1 MDGSSQSIYT
11 VSWILHPIPIGSGI
25 DRGSPSCGRNHSVK
39 QMHIMEGYLD
49 PIWCAVWFILAIP
62 FVVLGARAIVKL
74 MREHPEQKM
83 TVALSGAFIFLLSS
97 LKLPSATGS
106 SSHPTGTGLSAVLY
120 GVSATSFLAL
130 IVLIFQAI
138 LLAHGGITTL
148 GANVFSMGIFGPF
161 CGILIWNVMRKAGA
175 SIPVS
180 MLGAAIVADLLTYVC
195 TSIQMGLNWGGYAEF
210 LTTFAITQIPLAIIE
225 GILFYMFAQYL
236 LNNKPEVFETAGG
249 IIYPRK
255 EAVSVTETGSK
266 KSKGIYVAGFV
277 VIAVV
282 VVAILAYGASV
293 GFEFG
298 GADDAAGGIVGDDY
312 VPWWSGIWGD
322 YELPGETE
330 SMLFALQAAIGAII
344 IGYFIG
350 WYRGQRAKSNGGG
363 DGGKTERSGD
373 SVGSTEAPQAEK
385 YYYR

>member
-1 MDGSSQSIYT
+1 
-11 VSWILHPIPIGSGI
+11 
-25 DRGSPSCGRNHSVK
+25 
-39 QMHIMEGYLD
+39 MEGYLD

-62 FVVLGARAIVKL
+62 FVVFGAKAIVKL

-97 LKLPSATGS
+97 MKLPSVTGS

-138 LLAHGGITTL
+138 LLAHGGLTTL
-148 GANVFSMGIFGPF
+148 GANVFSMGIFGPL
-161 CGILIWNVMRKAGA
+161 CGVLIWNVLRKAGA

-180 MLGAAIVADLLTYVC
+180 ILGAAVVADLLTYVC
-195 TSIQMGLNWGGYAEF
+195 TSVQMGLNWGGYAEF
-210 LTTFAITQIPLAIIE
+210 LTTFAVTQIPLAIVE

-249 IIYPRK
+249 IIMPRK
-255 EAVSVTETGSK
+255 EAVAVTETGSK
-266 KSKGIYVAGFV
+266 KSKTIYVAGFA

-282 VVAILAYGASV
+282 VIAILAYGASV

-298 GADDAAGGIVGDDY
+298 GADDAAGSLVNDD
-312 VPWWSGIWGD
+312 PWWTGIWGD

-344 IGYFIG
+344 IGFVIG
-350 WYRGQRAKSNGGG
+350 RFTRTKAEKEAQNGGNTG
-363 DGGKTERSGD
+363 NGGAQKNVKPAEAAAEAPSGD
-373 SVGSTEAPQAEK
+373 K

>member
-1 MDGSSQSIYT
+1 
-11 VSWILHPIPIGSGI
+11 
-25 DRGSPSCGRNHSVK
+25 
-39 QMHIMEGYLD
+39 MHIMEGYLD

-62 FVVLGARAIVKL
+62 FVVLGARAVVKL

-97 LKLPSATGS
+97 MKLPSMTGS

-148 GANVFSMGIFGPF
+148 GANVFSMGIFGPL
-161 CGILIWNVMRKAGA
+161 CGILVWNVMRKAGA
-175 SIPVS
+175 GIAVS
-180 MLGAAIVADLLTYVC
+180 MLGAAVFANLCTYVC
-195 TSIQMGLNWGGYAEF
+195 TSVQMGLNWGGYSEF
-210 LTTFAITQIPLAIIE
+210 LTTFAITQIPLSIME
-225 GILFYMFAQYL
+225 GILFYMFANYL

-249 IIYPRK
+249 ILFPSK
-255 EAVSVTETGSK
+255 DVQKVEETGSGR
-266 KSKGIYVAGFV
+266 SRSIYIAGFV
-277 VIAVV
+277 IIAAAVIA
-282 VVAILAYGASV
+282 ILWYGSV
-293 GFEFG
+293 NGFGFG
-298 GADDAAGGIVGDDY
+298 GADDAAGSVIGDDY
-312 VPWWSGIWGD
+312 VPWFTGIFGD

-344 IGYFIG
+344 IGFFIG
-350 WYRGQRAKSNGGG
+350 RYTKNKEERQQSGG
-363 DGGKTERSGD
+363 DGPKPVAGVSSESA
-373 SVGSTEAPQAEK
+373 GSTER

>member
-1 MDGSSQSIYT
+1 
-11 VSWILHPIPIGSGI
+11 
-25 DRGSPSCGRNHSVK
+25 
-39 QMHIMEGYLD
+39 MHIMEGYLD

-62 FVVLGARAIVKL
+62 FIVFGARAIVKL

-148 GANVFSMGIFGPF
+148 GANVFSMGIFGPL
-161 CGILIWNVMRKAGA
+161 CGVLIWNLMRKAGA

-180 MLGAAIVADLLTYVC
+180 MLGAAVVADLLT
-195 TSIQMGLNWGGYAEF
+195 
-210 LTTFAITQIPLAIIE
+210 TQIPLAIVE
-225 GILFYMFAQYL
+225 GILFYMFATYL

-249 IIYPRK
+249 IIFPRK
-255 EAVSVTETGSK
+255 EAQAVTETGSK
-266 KSKGIYVAGFV
+266 KSKWVYTAGFAI
-277 VIAVV
+277 IAVAV
-282 VVAILAYGASV
+282 IAILAYGSMH
-293 GFEFG
+293 GFGFG

-312 VPWWSGIWGD
+312 EPWWTGIWGD

-344 IGYFIG
+344 IGFFIG
-350 WYRGQRAKSNGGG
+350 RYTKS
-363 DGGKTERSGD
+363 KAERESGD
-373 SVGSTEAPQAEK
+373 SGNSGSKREPVEAVSEPAAPAKTEK

>member
-1 MDGSSQSIYT
+1 
-11 VSWILHPIPIGSGI
+11 
-25 DRGSPSCGRNHSVK
+25 
-39 QMHIMEGYLD
+39 MHIMEGYLD

-62 FVVLGARAIVKL
+62 FVVLGARAVVKL

-97 LKLPSATGS
+97 MKLPSMTGS

-148 GANVFSMGIFGPF
+148 GANVFSMGIFGPL
-161 CGILIWNVMRKAGA
+161 CGILVWNVMRRAGA
-175 SIPVS
+175 GIAVS
-180 MLGAAIVADLLTYVC
+180 MLGAAVFADLCTYVC
-195 TSIQMGLNWGGYAEF
+195 TSVQMGLNWGGYSEF
-210 LTTFAITQIPLAIIE
+210 LTTFAITQIPLSIME
-225 GILFYMFAQYL
+225 GILFYMFANYL

-249 IIYPRK
+249 ILFPSQDVQK
-255 EAVSVTETGSK
+255 VEETGSCR
-266 KSKGIYVAGFV
+266 SRSIYIAVFV
-277 VIAVV
+277 IIAAAVIA
-282 VVAILAYGASV
+282 ILWYGSV
-293 GFEFG
+293 NGFGFG
-298 GADDAAGGIVGDDY
+298 GADDAAGSVIGDDY
-312 VPWWSGIWGD
+312 VPWFTGIFGD

-344 IGYFIG
+344 IGFFIG
-350 WYRGQRAKSNGGG
+350 RYTKNKEERQQSGG
-363 DGGKTERSGD
+363 DGPKPVAGASSESAGTTER
-373 SVGSTEAPQAEK
+373 

>member
-1 MDGSSQSIYT
+1 
-11 VSWILHPIPIGSGI
+11 
-25 DRGSPSCGRNHSVK
+25 
-39 QMHIMEGYLD
+39 MHIMEGYLD

-62 FVVLGARAIVKL
+62 FVVLGARAVVKL

-97 LKLPSATGS
+97 MKLPSMTGS

-148 GANVFSMGIFGPF
+148 GANVFSMGIFGPL
-161 CGILIWNVMRKAGA
+161 CGVLVWNVLRKAGA

-195 TSIQMGLNWGGYAEF
+195 TSVQMGLNWGGYAEF
-210 LTTFAITQIPLAIIE
+210 LTTFAVTQLPLAVVE

-249 IIYPRK
+249 IIMPRK
-255 EAVSVTETGSK
+255 EAVAVTETGSK
-266 KSKGIYVAGFV
+266 KSRNIYIAGFA

-282 VVAILAYGASV
+282 VIAILAYGASV

-298 GADDAAGGIVGDDY
+298 GADDAAGSLVPDE
-312 VPWWSGIWGD
+312 PWWTGIWGD

-344 IGYFIG
+344 IGFFIG
-350 WYRGQRAKSNGGG
+350 RYTKNKSEREQGEVGGNGGS
-363 DGGKTERSGD
+363 KK
-373 SVGSTEAPQAEK
+373 VQPKAEASSEPAVAQGEK

>member
-1 MDGSSQSIYT
+1 
-11 VSWILHPIPIGSGI
+11 
-25 DRGSPSCGRNHSVK
+25 
-39 QMHIMEGYLD
+39 MHIMEGYLD
-49 PIWCAVWFILAIP
+49 PLWCAVWFVFAIP
-62 FVVLGARAIVKL
+62 FIVFGARAIVKL

-97 LKLPSATGS
+97 MKLPSVTGS

-161 CGILIWNVMRKAGA
+161 CGILIWNLLRKAGA
-175 SIPVS
+175 TIPVS
-180 MLGAAIVADLLTYVC
+180 LMGAAIVADLLTYVC
-195 TSIQMGLNWGGYAEF
+195 TSIQMGLNWGGYVEF
-210 LTTFAITQIPLAIIE
+210 LTTFAVTQIPLAIVE
-225 GILFYMFAQYL
+225 GILFYMFAMYL

-249 IIYPRK
+249 IMFPKK
-255 EAVSVTETGSK
+255 EAVAVTETGTKRSK
-266 KSKGIYVAGFV
+266 TLYVAGFAAIAIV
-277 VIAVV
+277 VI
-282 VVAILAYGASV
+282 AILAYGASV

-298 GADDAAGGIVGDDY
+298 GADDAAGSLVDGD
-312 VPWWSGIWGD
+312 PWWTGIWGD

-330 SMLFALQAAIGAII
+330 SMLFALQAAIGAVI
-344 IGYFIG
+344 IGFVIG
-350 WYRGQRAKSNGGG
+350 RFTKTKAEKEMAKEGNGGAQN
-363 DGGKTERSGD
+363 KAQSAEPS
-373 SVGSTEAPQAEK
+373 SEAPKVEK

>member
-1 MDGSSQSIYT
+1 
-11 VSWILHPIPIGSGI
+11 
-25 DRGSPSCGRNHSVK
+25 
-39 QMHIMEGYLD
+39 MHIMEGYLD

-62 FVVLGARAIVKL
+62 FIVLGARAIVKL

-161 CGILIWNVMRKAGA
+161 CGILVWNVMRKAGA

-180 MLGAAIVADLLTYVC
+180 MLGAAIIADLLTYVC

-210 LTTFAITQIPLAIIE
+210 LTTFAVTQIPLAIIE

-249 IIYPRK
+249 IIFPRK
-255 EAVSVTETGSK
+255 EAVEVTETGSK
-266 KSKGIYVAGFV
+266 KSKGIYIAGFA

-282 VVAILAYGASV
+282 VIAILAYGASV

-330 SMLFALQAAIGAII
+330 SMLFALQAAIGALI
-344 IGYFIG
+344 IGFFVGRYTKSKAEKQMTEG
-350 WYRGQRAKSNGGG
+350 GSNGGNG
-363 DGGKTERSGD
+363 GSEGKTQQAAAVAD
-373 SVGSTEAPQAEK
+373 APKTEK

>member
-1 MDGSSQSIYT
+1 
-11 VSWILHPIPIGSGI
+11 
-25 DRGSPSCGRNHSVK
+25 
-39 QMHIMEGYLD
+39 MHIMEGYLD

-62 FVVLGARAIVKL
+62 FIVFGARAIVKL

-97 LKLPSATGS
+97 MKLPSVTGS

-138 LLAHGGITTL
+138 LLAHGGLTTL
-148 GANVFSMGIFGPF
+148 GANVFSMGIFGPL
-161 CGILIWNVMRKAGA
+161 CGVLIWNVLRKAGA

-195 TSIQMGLNWGGYAEF
+195 TSVQMGLNWGGYAEF
-210 LTTFAITQIPLAIIE
+210 LTTFAVTQLPLAVVE

-249 IIYPRK
+249 IIMPRK
-255 EAVSVTETGSK
+255 EAVAVTETGSR
-266 KSKGIYVAGFV
+266 KSKAIYVAGFA

-282 VVAILAYGASV
+282 VIAILAYGASV

-298 GADDAAGGIVGDDY
+298 GADDAAGSLVPDE
-312 VPWWSGIWGD
+312 PWWTGIWGD

-344 IGYFIG
+344 IGFVIG
-350 WYRGQRAKSNGGG
+350 RFTRTRAEKEMLKGNGGAQRKVQ
-363 DGGKTERSGD
+363 DAE
-373 SVGSTEAPQAEK
+373 PQAGAPAVEK

>member
-1 MDGSSQSIYT
+1 
-11 VSWILHPIPIGSGI
+11 
-25 DRGSPSCGRNHSVK
+25 
-39 QMHIMEGYLD
+39 
-49 PIWCAVWFILAIP
+49 
-62 FVVLGARAIVKL
+62 
-74 MREHPEQKM
+74 M

-161 CGILIWNVMRKAGA
+161 FGILVWNVMRKAGA

-180 MLGAAIVADLLTYVC
+180 MFGAALFADLLTYVC
-195 TSIQMGLNWGGYAEF
+195 TACQMSLQWGGFMDF
-210 LTTFAITQIPLAIIE
+210 LTTFAVTQIPLSIIE
-225 GILFYMFAQYL
+225 GILFYMFANYL
-236 LNNKPEVFETAGG
+236 LNNKPELFETAGG
-249 IIYPRK
+249 IMFPNK
-255 EAVSVTETGSK
+255 KVQAVETRGATK
-266 KSKGIYVAGFV
+266 NRNVYIVGFA
-277 VIAVV
+277 VIAIAVI
-282 VVAILAYGASV
+282 AILAYGAMA
-293 GFEFG
+293 GWGFG
-298 GADDAAGGIVGDDY
+298 GADDAAGDLVPEDY
-312 VPWWSGIWGD
+312 EPWFSGIFGD

-344 IGYFIG
+344 IGFVIG
-350 WYRGQRAKSNGGG
+350 RFTRTKQEKVADIAKTAGTGGNGNNAAA
-363 DGGKTERSGD
+363 ESAD
-373 SVGSTEAPQAEK
+373 SEQASEK

>member
-1 MDGSSQSIYT
+1 
-11 VSWILHPIPIGSGI
+11 
-25 DRGSPSCGRNHSVK
+25 
-39 QMHIMEGYLD
+39 MHIMEGYLD
-49 PIWCAVWFILAIP
+49 PEWCALWFIVAIP
-62 FVVLGARAIVKL
+62 FIVLGARAIVKL

-161 CGILIWNVMRKAGA
+161 FGIIVWNILRKAGVGV
-175 SIPVS
+175 PVS
-180 MLGAAIVADLLTYVC
+180 MLGAAIFADLMTYVC
-195 TSIQMGLNWGGYAEF
+195 TSIQMGLNWGGYTEF
-210 LTTFAITQIPLAIIE
+210 LTTFAITQIPLSIIE
-225 GILFYMFAQYL
+225 GILFYMFANYL

-249 IIYPRK
+249 ILFPSK
-255 EAVSVTETGSK
+255 EAKAVESKGVGSK
-266 KSKGIYVAGFV
+266 RSKVIYIAGFAIIA
-277 VIAVV
+277 IAVIG
-282 VVAILAYGASV
+282 ILAYGAMS

-298 GADDAAGGIVGDDY
+298 GADDAAGGVIGDDY
-312 VPWWSGIWGD
+312 EPWYSGIFGD

-344 IGYFIG
+344 IGFFIG
-350 WYRGQRAKSNGGG
+350 RYTKSKDEKSGKVQSGGNGGRSETVG
-363 DGGKTERSGD
+363 TDAAPVKKEERH
-373 SVGSTEAPQAEK
+373 
-385 YYYR
+385 YYR

>member
-1 MDGSSQSIYT
+1 
-11 VSWILHPIPIGSGI
+11 
-25 DRGSPSCGRNHSVK
+25 
-39 QMHIMEGYLD
+39 MHIMEGYLD

-62 FVVLGARAIVKL
+62 FIVFGARAIVKL

-97 LKLPSATGS
+97 MKLPSVTGS

-138 LLAHGGITTL
+138 LLAHGGLTTL
-148 GANVFSMGIFGPF
+148 GANVFSMGIFGPL
-161 CGILIWNVMRKAGA
+161 CGVLIWNVLRKAGA

-195 TSIQMGLNWGGYAEF
+195 TSVQMGLNWGGYAEF
-210 LTTFAITQIPLAIIE
+210 LTTFAVTQLPLAVVE

-249 IIYPRK
+249 IIMPRK
-255 EAVSVTETGSK
+255 EAVAVTETGSR
-266 KSKGIYVAGFV
+266 KSRNIYIAGFA

-282 VVAILAYGASV
+282 VIAILAYGASV

-298 GADDAAGGIVGDDY
+298 GADDAAGSLVPDE
-312 VPWWSGIWGD
+312 PWWTGIWGD

-344 IGYFIG
+344 IGFVIG
-350 WYRGQRAKSNGGG
+350 RFTRTRAEKEMLKGNGGAQRKVQ
-363 DGGKTERSGD
+363 DAE
-373 SVGSTEAPQAEK
+373 PQAGAPAVEK

>member
-1 MDGSSQSIYT
+1 
-11 VSWILHPIPIGSGI
+11 
-25 DRGSPSCGRNHSVK
+25 
-39 QMHIMEGYLD
+39 MHIMEGYLD
-49 PIWCAVWFILAIP
+49 PLWCAVWFILAIP
-62 FVVLGARAIVKL
+62 FIVFGARAIVKL

-97 LKLPSATGS
+97 LKLPSMTGS

-138 LLAHGGITTL
+138 LLAHGGLTTL

-161 CGILIWNVMRKAGA
+161 CGIIVWNVMRRAHAGIA
-175 SIPVS
+175 VS
-180 MLGAAIVADLLTYVC
+180 MLGAAIFADLCTYVC
-195 TSIQMGLNWGGYAEF
+195 TSFQMGLNWGGYAEF
-210 LTTFAITQIPLAIIE
+210 LTTFAVTQIPLSIIE
-225 GILFYMFAQYL
+225 GILFYMFANYL

-249 IIYPRK
+249 ILFPSK
-255 EAVSVTETGSK
+255 EAKKVEEVGSK
-266 KSKGIYVAGFV
+266 KSRSIYVAGFV
-277 VIAVV
+277 IIAVV
-282 VVAILAYGASV
+282 VVAILAYGSSV

-298 GADDAAGGIVGDDY
+298 GADDAAGSLVNED
-312 VPWWSGIWGD
+312 PWWTGIWGD

-344 IGYFIG
+344 IGFFIG
-350 WYRGQRAKSNGGG
+350 RYTKDRDERKQAAGAHGGSPRAEAGTA
-363 DGGKTERSGD
+363 DAAAPAEPER
-373 SVGSTEAPQAEK
+373 

>member
-1 MDGSSQSIYT
+1 
-11 VSWILHPIPIGSGI
+11 
-25 DRGSPSCGRNHSVK
+25 
-39 QMHIMEGYLD
+39 MHIMEGYLD

-62 FVVLGARAIVKL
+62 FVVMGARAVVKL

-161 CGILIWNVMRKAGA
+161 FGILAWKVMRKAGA

-180 MLGAAIVADLLTYVC
+180 MFGAALVADLLTYVC
-195 TSIQMGLNWGGYAEF
+195 TACQMSLQWGGLLDF
-210 LTTFAITQIPLAIIE
+210 LTTFAVTQIPLSIIE
-225 GILFYMFAQYL
+225 GILFYMFANYL
-236 LNNKPEVFETAGG
+236 LNNKPELFESAGG
-249 IIYPRK
+249 IMFPNK
-255 EAVSVTETGSK
+255 EVQAVDSRGIVRSK
-266 KSKGIYVAGFV
+266 KMYIAGFAI
-277 VIAVV
+277 IAVFV
-282 VVAILAYGASV
+282 IGILAYGSMA
-293 GFEFG
+293 GWEFG
-298 GADDAAGGIVGDDY
+298 GADDAAGELVPSDYEPWFAGIF
-312 VPWWSGIWGD
+312 GD

-330 SMLFALQAAIGAII
+330 SMLFALQAAIGAIM
-344 IGYFIG
+344 IGFCIG
-350 WYRGQRAKSNGGG
+350 RFTRTREEKANAAKTVPM
-363 DGGKTERSGD
+363 TEGAASDADAEGAE
-373 SVGSTEAPQAEK
+373 SSEK

>member
-1 MDGSSQSIYT
+1 
-11 VSWILHPIPIGSGI
+11 
-25 DRGSPSCGRNHSVK
+25 
-39 QMHIMEGYLD
+39 MHIMEGYLD

-62 FVVLGARAIVKL
+62 FIVFGARAIVKL

-97 LKLPSATGS
+97 MKLPSVTGS

-138 LLAHGGITTL
+138 LLAHGGLTTL
-148 GANVFSMGIFGPF
+148 GANVFSMGIFGPL
-161 CGILIWNVMRKAGA
+161 CGVLIWNVLRKAGA

-195 TSIQMGLNWGGYAEF
+195 TSVQMGLNWGGYAEF
-210 LTTFAITQIPLAIIE
+210 LTTFAVTQLPLAVVE

-249 IIYPRK
+249 IIMPRK
-255 EAVSVTETGSK
+255 EAVAVTETGSR
-266 KSKGIYVAGFV
+266 KSKAIYIAGFA

-282 VVAILAYGASV
+282 VIAILAYGASV

-298 GADDAAGGIVGDDY
+298 GADDAAGSLVPDE
-312 VPWWSGIWGD
+312 PWWTGIWGD

-344 IGYFIG
+344 IGFVIG
-350 WYRGQRAKSNGGG
+350 RFTRTRAEKEMLKGNEGTGGVQRKVQ
-363 DGGKTERSGD
+363 DTEPSAG
-373 SVGSTEAPQAEK
+373 APAGEK

>member
-1 MDGSSQSIYT
+1 
-11 VSWILHPIPIGSGI
+11 
-25 DRGSPSCGRNHSVK
+25 
-39 QMHIMEGYLD
+39 MEGYLD

-62 FVVLGARAIVKL
+62 FIVLGARAIVKL

-180 MLGAAIVADLLTYVC
+180 MLGAAIIADLLTYVC

-210 LTTFAITQIPLAIIE
+210 LTTFAVTQIPLAIIE

-249 IIYPRK
+249 IIMPRK
-255 EAVSVTETGSK
+255 EAVAVTETGSR
-266 KSKGIYVAGFV
+266 KSRNIYIAGFA

-282 VVAILAYGASV
+282 VIAILAYGASV

-298 GADDAAGGIVGDDY
+298 GADDAAGSLVPDE
-312 VPWWSGIWGD
+312 PWWTGIWGD

-344 IGYFIG
+344 IGFFIG
-350 WYRGQRAKSNGGG
+350 RYTKNKSEREQGEVGGNGGS
-363 DGGKTERSGD
+363 KKVQPKAEA
-373 SVGSTEAPQAEK
+373 STEPAVAQGEK

>member
-1 MDGSSQSIYT
+1 
-11 VSWILHPIPIGSGI
+11 
-25 DRGSPSCGRNHSVK
+25 
-39 QMHIMEGYLD
+39 MHIMEGYLD

-62 FVVLGARAIVKL
+62 FIVIGARAIVKL

-83 TVALSGAFIFLLSS
+83 TVALAGAFIFLLSS

-180 MLGAAIVADLLTYVC
+180 MFGAAVIADLLTYVC
-195 TSIQMGLNWGGYAEF
+195 TSIQMGLNWGGYVDF
-210 LTTFAITQIPLAIIE
+210 LTTFAVTQIPLSIIE
-225 GILFYMFAQYL
+225 GILFYMFANYL

-249 IIYPRK
+249 IIYPNK
-255 EAVSVTETGSK
+255 NVQAVNESGSK
-266 KSKGIYVAGFV
+266 KSKHIYVAGFV

-282 VVAILAYGASV
+282 VIAILAYGAAS

-298 GADDAAGGIVGDDY
+298 GADDAAGGIIGDDY
-312 VPWWSGIWGD
+312 VPWFTGIFGD

-344 IGYFIG
+344 IGFFIG
-350 WYRGQRAKSNGGG
+350 RYTKSKAEKEASAPGATGGNG
-363 DGGKTERSGD
+363 KPAA
-373 SVGSTEAPQAEK
+373 EAAAAAPASEEK

>member
-1 MDGSSQSIYT
+1 
-11 VSWILHPIPIGSGI
+11 
-25 DRGSPSCGRNHSVK
+25 
-39 QMHIMEGYLD
+39 MHIMEGYLD

-62 FVVLGARAIVKL
+62 FIVFGARAIVKL

-148 GANVFSMGIFGPF
+148 GANVFSMGIFGPL
-161 CGILIWNVMRKAGA
+161 CGILIWNLMRKAGA

-180 MLGAAIVADLLTYVC
+180 MLGAAVVADLLTYVC
-195 TSIQMGLNWGGYAEF
+195 TSIQMGLNWGGYSEF
-210 LTTFAITQIPLAIIE
+210 LTTFAVTQIPLAIVE
-225 GILFYMFAQYL
+225 GILFYMFAMYL

-249 IIYPRK
+249 IIFPRK
-255 EAVSVTETGSK
+255 EAQAVTETGSK
-266 KSKGIYVAGFV
+266 KSKWVYTAGFAI
-277 VIAVV
+277 IAVAV
-282 VVAILAYGASV
+282 IAILAYGSMH
-293 GFEFG
+293 GFGFG

-312 VPWWSGIWGD
+312 EPWWTGIWGD

-344 IGYFIG
+344 IGFFIG
-350 WYRGQRAKSNGGG
+350 RYTKSKAERESDDSGNGGSKREPVETVSEPVAPV
-363 DGGKTERSGD
+363 KT
-373 SVGSTEAPQAEK
+373 EK

>member
-1 MDGSSQSIYT
+1 
-11 VSWILHPIPIGSGI
+11 
-25 DRGSPSCGRNHSVK
+25 
-39 QMHIMEGYLD
+39 MHIMEGYLD

-62 FVVLGARAIVKL
+62 FIVFGARAIVKL

-97 LKLPSATGS
+97 MKLPSVTGS

-138 LLAHGGITTL
+138 LLAHGGLTTL
-148 GANVFSMGIFGPF
+148 GANVFSMGIFGPL
-161 CGILIWNVMRKAGA
+161 CGVLVWNVLRKAGA

-195 TSIQMGLNWGGYAEF
+195 TSVQMGLNWGGYAEF
-210 LTTFAITQIPLAIIE
+210 LTTFAVTQLPLAVVE

-249 IIYPRK
+249 IIMPRK
-255 EAVSVTETGSK
+255 EAVAVTETGSR
-266 KSKGIYVAGFV
+266 KSRNIYIAGFA

-282 VVAILAYGASV
+282 VIAILAYGASV

-298 GADDAAGGIVGDDY
+298 GADDAAGSLVPDE
-312 VPWWSGIWGD
+312 PWWTGIWGD

-344 IGYFIG
+344 IGFVIG
-350 WYRGQRAKSNGGG
+350 RFTRTRAEKEMLKGNGGAQRKVQ
-363 DGGKTERSGD
+363 DAE
-373 SVGSTEAPQAEK
+373 PQAGAPAVEK

>member
-1 MDGSSQSIYT
+1 
-11 VSWILHPIPIGSGI
+11 
-25 DRGSPSCGRNHSVK
+25 
-39 QMHIMEGYLD
+39 MHIMEGYLD

-62 FVVLGARAIVKL
+62 FIVFGARAIVRL

-97 LKLPSATGS
+97 MKLPSVTGS

-138 LLAHGGITTL
+138 LLAHGGLTTL

-161 CGILIWNVMRKAGA
+161 CGILVWNLMRKAGA

-180 MLGAAIVADLLTYVC
+180 MLGAAVIADLLTYVC

-210 LTTFAITQIPLAIIE
+210 LTTFAITQIPLAIVE
-225 GILFYMFAQYL
+225 GILFYMFATYL

-249 IIYPRK
+249 IIMPRK
-255 EAVSVTETGSK
+255 EAVAVTETGSK

-282 VVAILAYGASV
+282 VIAILAYGASV

-298 GADDAAGGIVGDDY
+298 GADDAAGSLVDGE
-312 VPWWSGIWGD
+312 PWWTGIWGD

-344 IGYFIG
+344 IGFVIG
-350 WYRGQRAKSNGGG
+350 RFTKTKAEREMLKGGNDGNGGTQKKVQESEPVT
-363 DGGKTERSGD
+363 D
-373 SVGSTEAPQAEK
+373 APAGEK

>member
-1 MDGSSQSIYT
+1 
-11 VSWILHPIPIGSGI
+11 
-25 DRGSPSCGRNHSVK
+25 
-39 QMHIMEGYLD
+39 MHIMEGYLD

-62 FVVLGARAIVKL
+62 FVVFGARAIVKL

-148 GANVFSMGIFGPF
+148 GANVFSMGVFGPF
-161 CGILIWNVMRKAGA
+161 CGVLIWNVMRKAGA
-175 SIPVS
+175 SVPVS
-180 MLGAAIVADLLTYVC
+180 MFGAAVIADLLTYVC
-195 TSIQMGLNWGGYAEF
+195 TSVQMGLNWGGYSEF
-210 LTTFAITQIPLAIIE
+210 LTTFAITQIPLSIIE
-225 GILFYMFAQYL
+225 GILFYMFAMYL

-249 IIYPRK
+249 IIFPRK
-255 EAVSVTETGSK
+255 EAQAVNEKGSQR
-266 KSKGIYVAGFV
+266 SRYVYVAGFV
-277 VIAVV
+277 IIAVV
-282 VVAILAYGASV
+282 VISILAYGSAN
-293 GFEFG
+293 GFGFG
-298 GADDAAGGIVGDDY
+298 GADDAAGSLIGDDY
-312 VPWWSGIWGD
+312 VPWFTGIFGD

-344 IGYFIG
+344 IGFFIG
-350 WYRGQRAKSNGGG
+350 RYTKTKSEREAQGGG
-363 DGGKTERSGD
+363 SGGSR
-373 SVGSTEAPQAEK
+373 VEAPRAEAVAEPAAEQK

>member
-1 MDGSSQSIYT
+1 
-11 VSWILHPIPIGSGI
+11 
-25 DRGSPSCGRNHSVK
+25 
-39 QMHIMEGYLD
+39 MHIMEGYLD

-62 FVVLGARAIVKL
+62 FIVFGARAIVRL

-83 TVALSGAFIFLLSS
+83 TVALAGAFIFLLSS
-97 LKLPSATGS
+97 LKLPSVTGS

-138 LLAHGGITTL
+138 LLAHGGLTTL

-161 CGILIWNVMRKAGA
+161 CGVLVWNVMRKAGA
-175 SIPVS
+175 GVAVS
-180 MLGAAIVADLLTYVC
+180 LGGAAIIADLLTYVC
-195 TSIQMGLNWGGYAEF
+195 TSIQMGLNWGGYTEF
-210 LTTFAITQIPLAIIE
+210 LTTFAVTQIPLSIVE
-225 GILFYMFAQYL
+225 GILFYMFANYL

-249 IIYPRK
+249 IIFPKK
-255 EAVSVTETGSK
+255 EATPINETGTK
-266 KSKGIYVAGFV
+266 KSKVVYVAGFAIIAIV
-277 VIAVV
+277 VI
-282 VVAILAYGASV
+282 AILAYGTSV

-298 GADDAAGGIVGDDY
+298 GADDAAGSLVDED
-312 VPWWSGIWGD
+312 PWWTGIWGD

-344 IGYFIG
+344 IGFFIG
-350 WYRGQRAKSNGGG
+350 RYTKTKAEKAQQNQVNGGN
-363 DGGKTERSGD
+363 GGSEKKTVAASAEP
-373 SVGSTEAPQAEK
+373 VAEAAPKTEK

>member
-1 MDGSSQSIYT
+1 
-11 VSWILHPIPIGSGI
+11 
-25 DRGSPSCGRNHSVK
+25 
-39 QMHIMEGYLD
+39 MHIMEGYLD

-62 FVVLGARAIVKL
+62 FIVFGARAIVRL

-97 LKLPSATGS
+97 MKLPSVTGS

-138 LLAHGGITTL
+138 LLAHGGLTTL

-161 CGILIWNVMRKAGA
+161 CGILIWNLLRKAGA

-180 MLGAAIVADLLTYVC
+180 MLGAAVIADLLTYVC

-210 LTTFAITQIPLAIIE
+210 LTTFAVTQIPLAIVE
-225 GILFYMFAQYL
+225 GILFYMFATYL

-249 IIYPRK
+249 IIMPRK
-255 EAVSVTETGSK
+255 EAVAVTETGSK

-282 VVAILAYGASV
+282 VIAILAYGASV

-298 GADDAAGGIVGDDY
+298 GADDAAGSLVDGE
-312 VPWWSGIWGD
+312 PWWTGIWGD

-344 IGYFIG
+344 IGFVIG
-350 WYRGQRAKSNGGG
+350 RFTKTKAEREMLKGGNDGNGGTQKKVQESEPVA
-363 DGGKTERSGD
+363 D
-373 SVGSTEAPQAEK
+373 APAGEK